1 MSTADP
7 TMSTNGSGPAAPA
20 GLPPVKW
27 VVFIG
32 AAIGTAVVTLWAF
45 LAPTNAQ
52 EVLGA
57 VVGWVSTWFGW
68 YYVALATAIL
78 VFVIGIAISRY
89 GKIRLGP
96 EHSRPAFS
104 TATWAAMLFAAGI
117 GTDLMF
123 FAVYEPAVQY
133 LTPPSGPGQ
142 TVEAAREATVWALFH
157 YGISGW
163 GMYALMGMA
172 MGYFAYRMNLPL
184 AVRSAL
190 YPLIGKRV
198 DGAIGHSV
206 DIAAVLGTIFGIA
219 TSLGIAVVGL
229 NVGLDLL
236 FGLPQGLAVQAALLV
251 VGVGV
256 ATVSAVSGVDRGIKL
271 LSQANVLLAV
281 LLAVYILVTGRT
293 SYLLNAAVLNI
304 GDFVQRFPAMTMQT
318 FAYEDTGDWMSLWTL
333 FFWAWWV
340 AWASFVGLFLA
351 RISRGRTIREFVA
364 GCLVIPFS
372 YIVMWITIYGNAAIE
387 LIRSGNTQFAETA
400 SASPEG
406 GFYALLAEYPAF
418 TFVAGLATLVGLLF
432 YVTSADSGALVMAN
446 LSSHLRTV
454 HEDGRAGLR
463 IFWALATGALTLAIL
478 SVDGIF
484 ALQFAT
490 VIMGLPFAFVLVAV
504 MIGLFRA
511 LRVEAHRASSL
522 ERMLPRLLSG
532 RSIDGTQP
540 SPGSWRRRLT
550 RALAHPSPE
559 RGREYLVETAL
570 PALREVAAEL
580 QQQGVEDAEAELL
593 EQDGI
598 TYVELKAPTGDPEHP
613 FRYCIWPQELPLP
626 AYGPAIVGQ
635 ETYVRL
641 EVHLDEG
648 GQGYDV
654 MGYTHTQLIDDVL
667 DQYERHLEFL
677 RLQHGAPVEAGG
689 PAN

>member
-1 MSTADP
+1 MSTVAD
-7 TMSTNGSGPAAPA
+7 PAAPGEQVPEA
-20 GLPPVKW
+20 PSGPPRVNW
-27 VVFIG
+27 VVFVG
-32 AAIGTAVVTLWAF
+32 AAVGTLVVTLWAG
-45 LAPTNAQ
+45 LAPENAQ
-52 EVLGA
+52 EVLGGLVA
-57 VVGWVSTWFGW
+57 WVSEWFGW
-68 YYVALATAIL
+68 YYVTLATAIL
-78 VFVIGIAISRY
+78 VFVIGIGISRY

-123 FAVYEPAVQY
+123 FAVYEPVVQF
-133 LTPPSGPGQ
+133 LTPPSGPGE
-142 TVEAAREATVWALFH
+142 TVPAAREATVWALFH

-198 DGAIGHSV
+198 NGPIGHTV

-229 NVGLDLL
+229 NVGLNLL
-236 FGLPQGLAVQAALLV
+236 FGVPQGLLAQSVLLI

-271 LSQANVLLAV
+271 LSQLNVLLAIV
-281 LLAVYILVTGRT
+281 LALFILVTGRT

-304 GDFVQRFPAMTMQT
+304 GDFVQLFPEMTMQT
-318 FAYEDTGDWMSLWTL
+318 FAHEDTGDWMSLWTL

-364 GCLVIPFS
+364 GTMVIPFT
-372 YIVMWITIYGNAAIE
+372 YIIMWITIYGNAAIDE
-387 LIRSGNTQFAETA
+387 IRSGNSAFAETA

-454 HEDGRAGLR
+454 HEDAGSGLR

-478 SVDGIF
+478 SVNGIF
-484 ALQFAT
+484 ALQYAT
-490 VIMGLPFAFVLVAV
+490 VVMGLPFAFVLVAV
-504 MIGLFRA
+504 MIGLYRA
-511 LRVEAHRASSL
+511 LRVEARRVDSL
-522 ERMLPRLLSG
+522 ELVLPGRFSG
-532 RSIDGTQP
+532 RSAGP
-540 SPGSWRRRLT
+540 EGPPNPLSWRRRLS
-550 RALAHPSPE
+550 RALAYPTPQ
-559 RGREYLVETAL
+559 RGREYLDEVAL

-580 QQQGVEDAEAELL
+580 QEKQVDAEALELR
-593 EQDGI
+593 QDG
-598 TYVELKAPTGDPEHP
+598 TDYVELRVPSGDDEHP
-613 FRYCIWPQELPLP
+613 FRYCVWPQEVPVP

-635 ETYVRL
+635 PTYVRL
-641 EVHLDEG
+641 EVHLDDG

-677 RLQHGAPVEAGG
+677 RLQHAAPTDGG
-689 PAN
+689 PPR